1 MTPESS
7 ETFTTVAASCSHILG
22 PIAGVPLPARRP
34 RTAGIC
40 TRTDPPGLHQTRP
53 KQHDL
58 RFIATGRAPTDGSP
72 PRGHPSP
79 HNDRLQRAQRDA
91 QCITCT
97 PDRGC
102 DQSGWRS
109 LCNVWHGQCT
119 TRANQRYTSGVV
131 QERSKSLKHQLRSL
145 IDNPVTDAVDRLEP
159 KIICVLGIPAQQR
172 RSDHRVPHSVQEPH
186 RNING
191 SIREFTGTDQ
201 FSRQE
206 CAIPGASRPRSSPAT
221 KMSPNSVG
229 RPHLSHQSCLLH
241 ALPKRGQ
248 SERHASGLE
257 PFRSRCRQAPPPW

>member
-34 RTAGIC
+34 RTAGIR
-40 TRTDPPGLHQTRP
+40 TRTDPPGLHQARP

-58 RFIATGRAPTDGSP
+58 RFIATGRAPIDGSP

-91 QCITCT
+91 RCITCT

-102 DQSGWRS
+102 DQTGWRS
-109 LCNVWHGQCT
+109 LCNVWHGQCP
-119 TRANQRYTSGVV
+119 NQRYTSGVM

-159 KIICVLGIPAQQR
+159 KTICVLGIPAQQR

-191 SIREFTGTDQ
+191 GIREFTGTDQ

-206 CAIPGASRPRSSPAT
+206 YAIPARAG
-221 KMSPNSVG
+221 
-229 RPHLSHQSCLLH
+229 H
-241 ALPKRGQ
+241 A
-248 SERHASGLE
+248 
-257 PFRSRCRQAPPPW
+257 APPPRCLPTRRVGHTSATNRAYTPSRNADSSTVTPVE